1 MSSRKPIERKE
12 QPLYY
17 QHRVPWQ
24 LPSNPDAEDLR
35 DACTALLLA
44 AKQLLEKTQEFATSK
59 QREDSI
65 STPVGVPPSVY
76 DVAQGLSPNSLGSL
90 SQASST
96 PTDCMTMWHDGA
108 DMLSLD
114 CARWSGC
121 DLRHPEDDA
130 DAQYALDS
138 TSGDAGQLH
147 ECVGWPEL
155 QADEWP
161 CFPG

>member
-1 MSSRKPIERKE
+1 MSSRKPVERTE
-12 QPLYY
+12 QPLDY

-44 AKQLLEKTQEFATSK
+44 AKQLLEKTQEFAASK

-65 STPVGVPPSVY
+65 STPFGVPTFVY
-76 DVAQGLSPNSLGSL
+76 DVEQESSPNM

-96 PTDCMTMWHDGA
+96 PADCTTMWHDGA

-114 CARWSGC
+114 FARWSGC

-130 DAQYALDS
+130 DAQYPLDS

-147 ECVGWPEL
+147 ENVGWPEL